1 MAYLENFT
9 IELRNS
15 RKFIKANKTK
25 RLFNSSAKTSCYQ
38 KRIKGKYKTVLGQC
52 PNRGGQSSSG
62 AIIRTPYKT
71 CTNIMRPLS
80 HLNVDFEIISKVYAK
95 KLKDVFPAIT
105 SSNQIAYVKDRSI
118 YDI

>member
-1 MAYLENFT
+1 
-9 IELRNS
+9 
-15 RKFIKANKTK
+15 
-25 RLFNSSAKTSCYQ
+25 
-38 KRIKGKYKTVLGQC
+38 
-52 PNRGGQSSSG
+52 
-62 AIIRTPYKT
+62 
-71 CTNIMRPLS
+71 MRPLS